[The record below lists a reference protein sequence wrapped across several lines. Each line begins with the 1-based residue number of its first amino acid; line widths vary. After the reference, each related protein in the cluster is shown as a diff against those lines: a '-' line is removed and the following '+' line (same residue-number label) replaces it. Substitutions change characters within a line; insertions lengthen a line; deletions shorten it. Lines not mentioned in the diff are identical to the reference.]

1 MLGYVFVMGCF
12 YVTLSTLFSLCF
24 VMDCQKGSLLGSKE
38 LATNVLELQIVM
50 LANHHQNVLVLFR
63 LAQSICFFM

>member
-24 VMDCQKGSLLGSKE
+24 VMDCQKGSLLGSVRVHFLGYSGPRIPGPNKKRD
-38 LATNVLELQIVM
+38 
-50 LANHHQNVLVLFR
+50 LVDRALTHR
-63 LAQSICFFM
+63 S